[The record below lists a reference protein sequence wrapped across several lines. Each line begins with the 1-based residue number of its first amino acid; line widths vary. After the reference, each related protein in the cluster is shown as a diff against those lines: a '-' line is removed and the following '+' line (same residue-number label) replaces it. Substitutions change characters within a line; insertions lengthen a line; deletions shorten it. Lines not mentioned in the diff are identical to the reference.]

1 MRLDIAAALQASR
14 LLIILKKHRGLS
26 AYFTDL
32 Q

>member
-14 LLIILKKHRGLS
+14 LLIILKRYRRLS

>member
-1 MRLDIAAALQASR
+1 MRLDIATALQAGR
-14 LLIILKKHRGLS
+14 LLIILKKHRRFS